1 MYNQLMLMLTA
12 IQFSVMSVRVT
23 AGWRGRKLVYLS
35 DRLVASSML
44 PEQL

>member
-1 MYNQLMLMLTA
+1 MPNVNVTFDSNNKL
-12 IQFSVMSVRVT
+12 QFSVRVT

>member
-1 MYNQLMLMLTA
+1 MPN
-12 IQFSVMSVRVT
+12 VNVT
-23 AGWRGRKLVYLS
+23 FDSDTVFGARDSWLARPEVGSLYLS

>member
-1 MYNQLMLMLTA
+1 MLT
-12 IQFSVMSVRVT
+12 FDSNTVFGHVGVRVT